1 MVEDMHWF
9 VGIDWA
15 TRSHR
20 ACLLDA
26 EGRRVGEREFA
37 HDGAGL
43 TELRDWLLEKT
54 KAAPGQIAVA
64 IEMPHGPVVE
74 MLLEHGFAVF
84 AINPKQLDRFRD
96 RFTVAGA
103 KDDSRDAQVLGGS
116 LRTDRK
122 AFRRLAADNPVVI
135 ELREWSRIADE
146 LQQERT
152 RLTNRLRQQL
162 WRYYPQATELA
173 DDVGD
178 DWFLALW
185 QKVPT
190 PAAAAKVSEKTIARI
205 LKDHRIRRLD
215 AATVL
220 QTLRKKALFVAPGTT
235 EAACAHIR
243 SLAARMRLVNQQI
256 KEAYNALDS
265 LCTRLGAQDEE
276 SPSGQCREQRDVTIL
291 RSWPGI
297 GRIVLATLLT
307 EAAQP
312 LQARDYHALRAL
324 AGVAPVTRQSG
335 KQRFV
340 IRRLACNKRL
350 QSAVHHWSRV
360 AIQRDTA
367 ARRRYVS
374 LRQRGHGHARALRG
388 VGDRLLSAFC
398 STLKHQTLYD
408 ADHRSTQIAA
418 RC

>member
-1 MVEDMHWF
+1 MVENMHWY

-15 TRSHR
+15 TQSHCV
-20 ACLLDA
+20 CLLDA
-26 EGRRVGEREFA
+26 EGRSVGEREFA
-37 HDGAGL
+37 HGGAGL
-43 TELRDWLLEKT
+43 TELRDWLLTKT

-84 AINPKQLDRFRD
+84 ALNPKQLDRFRD

-103 KDDSRDAQVLGGS
+103 KDDSRDAHVLGGS

-122 AFRRLAADNPVVI
+122 AFRRLATDNPVVI

-152 RLTNRLRQQL
+152 RLANRLRQQL
-162 WRYYPQATELA
+162 WRYYPQATELT
-173 DDVGD
+173 DDVAD

-190 PAAAAKVSEKTIARI
+190 PAAATKVSEKTIARI
-205 LKDHRIRRLD
+205 LKDYRIRRLD
-215 AATVL
+215 AATAL
-220 QTLRKKALFVAPGTT
+220 QTLRKTALFVAPGTT

-256 KEAYNALDS
+256 KEAHSALDS
-265 LCTRLGAQDEE
+265 LCVRLEAQDEE
-276 SPSGQCREQRDVTIL
+276 SPSGQSREQCDVTIL

-324 AGVAPVTRQSG
+324 AGVAPVTRSSG

-350 QSAVHHWSRV
+350 QTAVHHWSRV
-360 AIQRDTA
+360 AIQHDAA
-367 ARRRYVS
+367 ARRRYDA
-374 LRQRGHGHARALRG
+374 LRQRGHGHARALRS
-388 VGDRLLSAFC
+388 VGDRLLSALC
-398 STLKHQTLYD
+398 TTLKRQTLYNSD
-408 ADHRSTQIAA
+408 RSTQIAA
-418 RC
+418 KR

>member
-1 MVEDMHWF
+1 MVEDVHWF

-15 TRSHR
+15 TQNHR
-20 ACLLDA
+20 VCLLDA
-26 EGRRVGEREFA
+26 EGRREGEREFV
-37 HDGAGL
+37 HGGAGL

-54 KAAPGQIAVA
+54 KAAPGRIAVA

-74 MLLEHGFAVF
+74 MLLEHGFTVF

-103 KDDSRDAQVLGGS
+103 KDDSRDALVLGDS

-122 AFRRLAADNPVVI
+122 AFRQLATDDPTVI
-135 ELREWSRIADE
+135 ELREWSRLMDE
-146 LQQERT
+146 LLQERT
-152 RLTNRLRQQL
+152 RLANRLRQQL
-162 WRYYPQATELA
+162 WRYYPQAAELT
-173 DDVGD
+173 DDVAD

-190 PAAAAKVSEKTIARI
+190 PAAAAKVSEKAIARI
-205 LKDHRIRRLD
+205 LKEHRIRRLD
-215 AATVL
+215 ATTVL
-220 QTLRKKALFVAPGTT
+220 QTLRKAALFVAPGTR
-235 EAACAHIR
+235 EAACVHIR
-243 SLAARMRLVNQQI
+243 SLVARMHLVNQQI
-256 KEAYNALDS
+256 KEAGAALDGLCDS
-265 LCTRLGAQDEE
+265 LAAQDEE
-276 SPSGQCREQRDVTIL
+276 NSSGQSHEQCDVAIL

-350 QSAVHHWSRV
+350 QTAVHHWSRV
-360 AIQRDTA
+360 AIQRDAA
-367 ARRRYVS
+367 ARRRYDA

-388 VGDRLLSAFC
+388 VADRLLSALC
-398 STLKHQTLYD
+398 ATLTHRTLYQ
-408 ADHRSTQIAA
+408 ADQRRAQTVATQ
-418 RC
+418 

>member
-1 MVEDMHWF
+1 MINDMQWF

-15 TRSHR
+15 TQSHCV
-20 ACLLDA
+20 CLLDA
-26 EGRRVGEREFA
+26 EGRPAGQRDFVHG
-37 HDGAGL
+37 GAGL

-64 IEMPHGPVVE
+64 IETPHGPVVE
-74 MLLEHGFAVF
+74 MLLEHGFMVF

-103 KDDSRDAQVLGGS
+103 KDDRRDAHVLGSS
-116 LRTDRK
+116 LRTDCA
-122 AFRRLAADNPVVI
+122 AFRQLAPDNPVVI
-135 ELREWSRIADE
+135 ELREWSRMAEE

-152 RLTNRLRQQL
+152 RLANRLRQQL
-162 WRYYPQATELA
+162 WRYYPQAAKLT
-173 DDVGD
+173 DDVAD

-190 PAAAAKVSEKTIARI
+190 PDSAAKASEKTIARV
-205 LKDHRIRRLD
+205 LGAYRIRRLD

-220 QTLRKKALFVAPGTT
+220 KTLRETPLLVAPGTT
-235 EAACAHIR
+235 EAACVHIR
-243 SLAARMRLVNQQI
+243 SLAARLHLVNQQT
-256 KEAYNALDS
+256 KEAQQSLDR
-265 LCTRLGAQDEE
+265 LCAKLEE
-276 SPSGQCREQRDVTIL
+276 ENPAGQSSEQCDVAIL

-297 GRIVLATLLT
+297 GRIILATLLVEAT
-307 EAAQP
+307 EP
-312 LQARDYHALRAL
+312 LRRRDYHALRAL

-340 IRRLACNKRL
+340 IRRLACNRRL

-360 AIQRDTA
+360 ALQHDAVT
-367 ARRRYVS
+367 RRRYDA

-388 VGDRLLSAFC
+388 VGDRLLSALC
-398 STLKHQTLYD
+398 ATLKNQTPYD
-408 ADHRSTQIAA
+408 ADHKSAKTSAA
-418 RC
+418 G

>member
-1 MVEDMHWF
+1 MVNDVQWF

-15 TRSHR
+15 TQSHCV
-20 ACLLDA
+20 CLLDA
-26 EGRRVGEREFA
+26 EGRPAGQRDFA
-37 HDGAGL
+37 HGGAGL

-64 IEMPHGPVVE
+64 IETPHGPVVE
-74 MLLEHGFAVF
+74 MLLEHGFVVF

-103 KDDSRDAQVLGGS
+103 KDDRRDAHVLGSS
-116 LRTDRK
+116 LRTDCA
-122 AFRRLAADNPVVI
+122 AFRQLAADNPVVI
-135 ELREWSRIADE
+135 ELREWSRMAEE

-152 RLTNRLRQQL
+152 RLANRLRQQL
-162 WRYYPQATELA
+162 WRYYPQATKLT
-173 DDVGD
+173 DDVAD

-190 PAAAAKVSEKTIARI
+190 PDRAAKAGEKAIARI
-205 LKDHRIRRLD
+205 LGAYRIRRLD

-220 QTLRKKALFVAPGTT
+220 KTLRETPLLVAPGTT

-243 SLAARMRLVNQQI
+243 SLAARLHLVNQQI
-256 KEAYNALDS
+256 KEAQQSLDR
-265 LCTRLGAQDEE
+265 LCAKLEEEE
-276 SPSGQCREQRDVTIL
+276 SPAGQNSEQCDVTIL

-297 GRIVLATLLT
+297 GRIVLATLLVEAT
-307 EAAQP
+307 EP
-312 LQARDYHALRAL
+312 LRRRDYHALRAL

-340 IRRLACNKRL
+340 IRRLACNRRL

-360 AIQRDTA
+360 ALQHDA
-367 ARRRYVS
+367 ATRRRYDA

-388 VGDRLLSAFC
+388 VGDRLLFALC
-398 STLKHQTLYD
+398 ATLKHQVPYD
-408 ADHRSTQIAA
+408 ADHISAKTPAA
-418 RC
+418 G

>member
-1 MVEDMHWF
+1 MVNDVQWF

-15 TRSHR
+15 TQSHCV
-20 ACLLDA
+20 CLLDA
-26 EGRRVGEREFA
+26 EGRPAGQRDFA
-37 HDGAGL
+37 HGGAGL

-64 IEMPHGPVVE
+64 IETPHGPVVE
-74 MLLEHGFAVF
+74 MLLEHGFVVF

-103 KDDSRDAQVLGGS
+103 KDDRRDAHVLGSS
-116 LRTDRK
+116 LRTDCA
-122 AFRRLAADNPVVI
+122 AFRQLAADNPVVI
-135 ELREWSRIADE
+135 ELREWSRMAEE

-152 RLTNRLRQQL
+152 RLANRLRQQL
-162 WRYYPQATELA
+162 WRYYPQATKLT
-173 DDVGD
+173 DDVAD

-190 PAAAAKVSEKTIARI
+190 PDRAAKAGEKAIARI
-205 LKDHRIRRLD
+205 LGAYRIRRLD

-220 QTLRKKALFVAPGTT
+220 KTLRETPLLVAPGTT
-235 EAACAHIR
+235 EAACVHIR
-243 SLAARMRLVNQQI
+243 SLAARLHLVNQQI
-256 KEAYNALDS
+256 KEAQQSLDR
-265 LCTRLGAQDEE
+265 LCAKLEEEE
-276 SPSGQCREQRDVTIL
+276 SPAGQNPEQCDVTIL

-297 GRIVLATLLT
+297 GRVVLATLLVEAT
-307 EAAQP
+307 EP
-312 LQARDYHALRAL
+312 LRRRDYHALRAL

-340 IRRLACNKRL
+340 IRRLACNRRL

-360 AIQRDTA
+360 ALQHDA
-367 ARRRYVS
+367 ATRRRYDA

-388 VGDRLLSAFC
+388 VGDRLLLALC
-398 STLKHQTLYD
+398 ATLKHQMPYD
-408 ADHRSTQIAA
+408 ADHNSAKTPAA
-418 RC
+418 G

>member
-1 MVEDMHWF
+1 MVEDVHWF

-15 TRSHR
+15 TQKHR
-20 ACLLDA
+20 VCLLDA
-26 EGRRVGEREFA
+26 EGRRMGEREFA

-43 TELRDWLLEKT
+43 MELRNWLLEKA

-74 MLLEHGFAVF
+74 MLLEHGFTVF

-103 KDDSRDAQVLGGS
+103 KDDSRDALVLGDA

-122 AFRRLAADNPVVI
+122 AFRQLVTDDPTVI
-135 ELREWSRIADE
+135 ELREWSRLMDE
-146 LQQERT
+146 LQRERT
-152 RLTNRLRQQL
+152 RLANRMRQQL
-162 WRYYPQATELA
+162 WRYYPQGAELT

-178 DWFLALW
+178 DWFLTLW

-190 PAAAAKVSEKTIARI
+190 PAAAAMASEKAIARI
-205 LKDHRIRRLD
+205 LKEHRIRRLD
-215 AATVL
+215 ATTVL
-220 QTLRKKALFVAPGTT
+220 QTLRKPALVVAPGTT
-235 EAACAHIR
+235 EAACVHIR
-243 SLAARMRLVNQQI
+243 SLVARMHLVNQQI
-256 KEAYNALDS
+256 KEAGTALDRLCDS
-265 LCTRLGAQDEE
+265 LAAQNEE
-276 SPSGQCREQRDVTIL
+276 NSPGQSQEQCDVAIL

-324 AGVAPVTRQSG
+324 AGAAPVTRQSG

-350 QSAVHHWSRV
+350 QTAVHHWSRV
-360 AIQRDTA
+360 AIQRDAA
-367 ARRRYVS
+367 ARRRYDA

-388 VGDRLLSAFC
+388 VADRLLCALC
-398 STLKHQTLYD
+398 ATLTHRSLYE
-408 ADHRSTQIAA
+408 ADHRRPQTGAT
-418 RC
+418 

>member
-1 MVEDMHWF
+1 MIEDVQWF

-15 TRSHR
+15 TQSHCV
-20 ACLLDA
+20 CLLDV
-26 EGRRVGEREFA
+26 EGRRVNERDFA
-37 HDGAGL
+37 HGGVGL

-64 IEMPHGPVVE
+64 IETPHGPVVE
-74 MLLEHGFAVF
+74 TLLDHAFLVF

-103 KDDSRDAQVLGGS
+103 KDDSRDARVLGS
-116 LRTDRK
+116 ALRTDRV
-122 AFRRLAADNPVVI
+122 AFRRLVVDDPVVI
-135 ELREWSRIADE
+135 ELREWSRMAEE

-152 RLTNRLRQQL
+152 RLANRVRQQL
-162 WRYYPQATELA
+162 WRYYPQAAELT
-173 DDVGD
+173 DDVAD

-185 QKVPT
+185 QQVPT
-190 PAAAAKVSEKTIARI
+190 PAAAAAASEEAITRI

-220 QTLRKKALFVAPGTT
+220 QTLRKTPLFVAPGTT

-243 SLAARMRLVNQQI
+243 AVAARLRLVNQQI
-256 KEAYNALDS
+256 KEAHRALDG
-265 LCTRLGAQDEE
+265 LCAKLEARE
-276 SPSGQCREQRDVTIL
+276 SPSGQNREQRDVTIL

-324 AGVAPVTRQSG
+324 AGAAPVTRQSG

-350 QSAVHHWSRV
+350 QTAVHHWSRV
-360 AIQRDTA
+360 AIQRDAA
-367 ARRRYVS
+367 ARRRYDA
-374 LRQRGHGHARALRG
+374 LRQRGHGHARALRS
-388 VGDRLLSAFC
+388 VGDRLLSALC
-398 STLKHQTLYD
+398 STLKSRTLYD
-408 ADHRSTQIAA
+408 ANRGSSQKVTAGP
-418 RC
+418 

>member
-1 MVEDMHWF
+1 MVNDVHWF

-15 TRSHR
+15 TQSHCV
-20 ACLLDA
+20 CLLDA

-37 HDGAGL
+37 HGGAGL

-54 KAAPGQIAVA
+54 KAGAGQIAVA

-74 MLLEHGFAVF
+74 MLLEHGFVVF

-103 KDDSRDAQVLGGS
+103 KDDRRDAYVLGGS
-116 LRTDRK
+116 LRTDRA
-122 AFRRLAADNPVVI
+122 AFRRLAADNPVKI
-135 ELREWSRIADE
+135 ELREWSRMADE

-152 RLTNRLRQQL
+152 RLANRLRQQL
-162 WRYYPQATELA
+162 WRYYPQAAKLT
-173 DDVGD
+173 DDVAD

-190 PAAAAKVSEKTIARI
+190 PDSAARASEKTIARV
-205 LKDHRIRRLD
+205 LSAYRIRRLD

-220 QTLRKKALFVAPGTT
+220 QTLREAPLFVAPGTT

-243 SLAARMRLVNQQI
+243 SLAARLHLVNQQI
-256 KEAYNALDS
+256 KEAQHSLDR
-265 LCTRLGAQDEE
+265 LCAELEAGENPLGQSCE
-276 SPSGQCREQRDVTIL
+276 QCDVTIL

-297 GRIVLATLLT
+297 GRINLATLLAEAT
-307 EAAQP
+307 EP
-312 LQARDYHALRAL
+312 LRRRDYHALRAL

-340 IRRLACNKRL
+340 VRRLACNRRL

-360 AIQRDTA
+360 AIQHDAA
-367 ARRRYVS
+367 ARRRYDA
-374 LRQRGHGHARALRG
+374 LRRRGHGHARALRS
-388 VGDRLLSAFC
+388 VGDRLLFALC
-398 STLKHQTLYD
+398 TTLKRQIPYD
-408 ADHRSTQIAA
+408 ADYMSAKTSATG
-418 RC
+418 

>member
-1 MVEDMHWF
+1 MVEDVHWF

-15 TRSHR
+15 TQSHR
-20 ACLLDA
+20 VCLLDA
-26 EGRRVGEREFA
+26 KGRRVGEREFA
-37 HDGAGL
+37 HGGAGL

-54 KAAPGQIAVA
+54 GGVSGQIAVA

-74 MLLEHGFAVF
+74 MLLEHGLVVF

-103 KDDSRDAQVLGGS
+103 KDDSRDAHVLGDS

-122 AFRRLAADNPVVI
+122 AFRRLAPDNPVVI

-152 RLTNRLRQQL
+152 RLANRLRQQL
-162 WRYYPQATELA
+162 WRYYPQAAELT

-185 QKVPT
+185 HKIPT
-190 PAAAAKVSEKTIARI
+190 PDAAAKASEKTIARI

-220 QTLRKKALFVAPGTT
+220 QTLRKSALFVAPGTT
-235 EAACAHIR
+235 KAACAHIR
-243 SLAARMRLVNQQI
+243 SLAARMRLVNQQT
-256 KEAYNALDS
+256 KEAHDALDG
-265 LCTRLGAQDEE
+265 LCARLGAQDEE
-276 SPSGQCREQRDVTIL
+276 NSSGQRREQHDVTIL

-335 KQRFV
+335 KHRFV

-350 QSAVHHWSRV
+350 QTAVHHWSRV
-360 AIQRDTA
+360 AIQHDAA
-367 ARRRYVS
+367 ARRRYDA
-374 LRQRGHGHARALRG
+374 LRQRGHGHARALRS
-388 VGDRLLSAFC
+388 VGDRLLCALC
-398 STLKHQTLYD
+398 TTLKRQTLYNSD
-408 ADHRSTQIAA
+408 RSTQIAA
-418 RC
+418 KR